1 MILAKSVLHTP
12 NTPRD
17 FPDAV
22 TAAAAAVSIY
32 SGLRSRRNGTE
43 KQEKLH
49 IVMRDNASTTLETV
63 SYETSHVGQGGGVR
77 FVSSVWD
84 RKAIDIG

>member
-12 NTPRD
+12 NTPRA

-32 SGLRSRRNGTE
+32 SGLRSRRDGTE

-49 IVMRDNASTTLETV
+49 IVMAITLRHE
-63 SYETSHVGQGGGVR
+63 GQRLG
-77 FVSSVWD
+77 D
-84 RKAIDIG
+84 P